1 MNKNMSKVD
10 FLNKISA
17 GQDTE
22 WLKEAMWRR
31 ENAAWLKKSMD
42 IVNNVLDE
50 LHRQNMSKSDFA
62 RAMGVSPQRVTTLLS
77 GREKMNLETITK
89 MEAALHTSLVR
100 TGSDAEATTS
110 EKHRHV
116 VSFML
121 PIVHYVTESLR
132 GADNIYVN
140 SKRGKV
146 ELNCI

>member
-42 IVNNVLDE
+42 IANDVLDE
-50 LHRQNMSKSDFA
+50 LHRQKTSKSDFA

-77 GREKMNLETITK
+77 GREKMNLETISK
-89 MEAALHTSLVR
+89 MEEALHVTLVR
-100 TGSDAEATTS
+100 TGAKAEEGVS
-110 EKHRHV
+110 EKHRHAA
-116 VSFML
+116 SFML
-121 PIVHYVTESLR
+121 PLVHYATESLKS
-132 GADNIYVN
+132 ADNIFVN

>member
-31 ENAAWLKKSMD
+31 ENAAWLKKSID
-42 IVNNVLDE
+42 IANDVLDE
-50 LHRQNMSKSDFA
+50 LHRQKMSKSDFA

-77 GREKMNLETITK
+77 GREKMNLETISK
-89 MEAALHTSLVR
+89 MEEALHVTLVR
-100 TGSDAEATTS
+100 TGAKAEEGVS
-110 EKHRHV
+110 EKHRHAA
-116 VSFML
+116 SFML
-121 PIVHYVTESLR
+121 PLVHYATESLKS
-132 GADNIYVN
+132 ADNIFVN

-146 ELNCI
+146 KLNCI

>member
-42 IVNNVLDE
+42 
-50 LHRQNMSKSDFA
+50 KSDFA

-77 GREKMNLETITK
+77 GREKMNLETISK
-89 MEAALHTSLVR
+89 MEEALHTTLVR
-100 TGSDAEATTS
+100 PRSNTEERSS
-110 EKHRHV
+110 EENRQAI
-116 VSFML
+116 SFML
-121 PIVHYVTESLR
+121 PLVPYATESLR
-132 GADNIYVN
+132 SVDNIYVN